1 MPSHSHDRGNPQYE
15 VEYTFLKIRRQKC
28 AGIHLFSI
36 CDIRYTSGLNS
47 DECSRLGQRCVVH
60 RSKWGLGYYLA
71 ESAREG
77 DLITGA
83 TCSIILHH
91 LLGFNVH

>member
-1 MPSHSHDRGNPQYE
+1 MKLS
-15 VEYTFLKIRRQKC
+15 TAFLKIRRQKC